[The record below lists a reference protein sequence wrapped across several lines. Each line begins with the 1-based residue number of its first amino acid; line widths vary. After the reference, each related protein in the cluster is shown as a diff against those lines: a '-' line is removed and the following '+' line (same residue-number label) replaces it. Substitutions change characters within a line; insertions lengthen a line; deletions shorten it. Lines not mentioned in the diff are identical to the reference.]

1 MAATIGTTF
10 RNNLLNAM
18 FRGVGAQ
25 PTLLY
30 NAGGNGLI
38 FYTGAP
44 PASPDVAATGTALNT
59 VQPLGAAPWGASSNG
74 VIALA
79 TPIAV
84 IPSQTLTAGY
94 ARLLAYSG
102 VAVMDM
108 VAGLAASGAD
118 IIVSTLTFTTGV
130 AVSVTN
136 LSVSIGEFL
145 GTVRFNTALR
155 NAILNAEKTDVTIPV
170 IVFAG
175 VGSIVIYSGAAPA
188 TADIAATGTVL
199 ATFTTS
205 NTTWNAAAAASCAL
219 AANIAVNA
227 SATGTAGYAR
237 MINGSYVMQM
247 SVGTVGADLTIDSLS
262 LTSGVA
268 TTITNATISI

>member
-18 FRGVGAQ
+18 FRGVGGQ

-59 VQPLGAAPWGASSNG
+59 VQPLGAVPWGASSNG
-74 VIALA
+74 VIAL
-79 TPIAV
+79 AV

-175 VGSIVIYSGAAPA
+175 AGSIVIYSGAAPA